1 MEIFVNKEE
10 LEFQLEHEKTLK
22 EVIEAINDWLFKN
35 LKVIETI
42 IIDGKVYTDE
52 IQDLSNFEVSSINK
66 LDLTIIDIKQLVQ
79 SSLRETKDYLKGIHQ
94 YLDSKEDFTEE
105 DIKRISSGI
114 GWLLNIFT
122 RINNIYNYEKLFISE
137 DFNFKKELDFLK
149 ASKEELE
156 KLFIAKKYDEITKV
170 IKNDLILNLNNWFN
184 NIDKLIEAKPSSSNN
199 LNTIREKVSGQ
210 IYKII
215 KKIPDMQKLIEMTAM
230 DIQTGH
236 EKEAMANIQIIT
248 GTLESITALLQLIK
262 STFSLDYK
270 NILYENTPVENFN
283 KNLVGLLK
291 ELLESMKIKDTVLIS
306 DLLTYELIP
315 KLEQYG
321 EILKLIAKEINIEIN

>member
-1 MEIFVNKEE
+1 M
-10 LEFQLEHEKTLK
+10 
-22 EVIEAINDWLFKN
+22 
-35 LKVIETI
+35 
-42 IIDGKVYTDE
+42 
-52 IQDLSNFEVSSINK
+52 
-66 LDLTIIDIKQLVQ
+66 
-79 SSLRETKDYLKGIHQ
+79 
-94 YLDSKEDFTEE
+94 
-105 DIKRISSGI
+105 
-114 GWLLNIFT
+114 
-122 RINNIYNYEKLFISE
+122 
-137 DFNFKKELDFLK
+137 
-149 ASKEELE
+149 
-156 KLFIAKKYDEITKV
+156 
-170 IKNDLILNLNNWFN
+170 
-184 NIDKLIEAKPSSSNN
+184 EAKPSSSKNI
-199 LNTIREKVSGQ
+199 NTIREKVSEQ

-270 NILYENTPVENFN
+270 NISYENTPIENFN
-283 KNLVGLLK
+283 KHLITLLK